1 MIGMKGFLIAEETYE
16 KILSVIEE
24 SGMDALARD
33 GVMIHMETQAGVTA
47 SEMNRILIENTPL
60 SMYTESI
67 HSAETIAGFMS
78 ILQNAFYAVFAA
90 FALVLFGVAMAVLGH
105 SISGLVEQEWKNLGI
120 MKTIGFTGRTLSGQ
134 LMAQY
139 MGATGTGVILGM
151 VLAVPVSGMI
161 SRMIVTTTGVL
172 LPIRFPVLP
181 CLANG
186 GTETRRVEDNTGAT
200 DADQNR
206 TDAADAVSM
215 ENQAAENGSTQ
226 LEVRFGDNGEAFMMT
241 LLDNETAA
249 VIAGYV
255 GTSDWRLPIYERDD
269 DADYSVLQYYDIP
282 GRYEIPSDNP
292 ETVTEAKAGD
302 VFYSDPN
309 RIVLFYHDAE
319 ISAEYTK
326 IGTFE
331 ATEDFITAVEE
342 NPVLE
347 GWGNKIIQ
355 ISQP

>member
-1 MIGMKGFLIAEETYE
+1 MKNNNKTNMVKKGM
-16 KILSVIEE
+16 
-24 SGMDALARD
+24 GMMA
-33 GVMIHMETQAGVTA
+33 
-47 SEMNRILIENTPL
+47 
-60 SMYTESI
+60 
-67 HSAETIAGFMS
+67 
-78 ILQNAFYAVFAA
+78 
-90 FALVLFGVAMAVLGH
+90 AMALLVSLLAGCGQNNGAAKRAGDTARE
-105 SISGLVEQEWKNLGI
+105 SSNVVANDAGAGNAGEEDSSG
-120 MKTIGFTGRTLSGQ
+120 
-134 LMAQY
+134 
-139 MGATGTGVILGM
+139 
-151 VLAVPVSGMI
+151 
-161 SRMIVTTTGVL
+161 
-172 LPIRFPVLP
+172 
-181 CLANG
+181 
-186 GTETRRVEDNTGAT
+186 
-200 DADQNR
+200 NR
-206 TDAADAVSM
+206 TDTEEVVNEENPSGG
-215 ENQAAENGSTQ
+215 NQAAESGSTQ
-226 LEVRFGDNGEAFMMT
+226 LEVRFGDSGEAFMMT

-249 VIAGYV
+249 AIAGYV

-282 GRYEIPSDNP
+282 SRYEIPSDNP